1 MTRPDA
7 STRIESTG
15 ANGASATPSPEGAP
29 PTRPIRTAPPP
40 STQPTILVR
49 VPHSAESHEADTEPD
64 NRLSA
69 WARMRKA
76 ARGYSSVRTRVL
88 TAMLMLSALGLLLAG
103 ATAFA
108 LQRNELNRDM
118 DDSLKRSFQE
128 FQALLVTGIDPDT
141 LQPFVEADQLVY
153 LVMERTLTEPNEG
166 MMAVRDGQVIFFAN
180 EEVEVRLEDDPELVS
195 YVTEEALQDSVT
207 IQSERTA
214 FTNYRVLVAP
224 VMLANDTEP
233 TYFVLGFDAEAEHQQ
248 LNGTFGTY
256 AMISFATLVL
266 IGVVGFLLVGKLLDP
281 IRRVRTTAQ
290 RITETDLSQRIEV
303 TGNDDLSDLTR
314 TVNAMLDRLE
324 GSFTSQR
331 RLLDDVGHELRT
343 PITIVQG
350 HLELQD
356 SQDPRDVEAARDIA
370 LDELDRMRLLV
381 DDLVTLAGIA
391 GPDFVRPEPVN
402 LGRLTD
408 DVMDKARTLGPRHWT
423 IDARAEAIA
432 VLDVRRITQAWL
444 QLAANSV
451 KFTEEGTTIALGS
464 RKDNDG
470 IRLWVRD
477 EGSGIAREDQKRIF
491 ERFERG
497 PSGKRTEG
505 AGLGLTIVSAITEA
519 HRGEVELRSAPG
531 QGATFTM
538 VIPLLPVHSPAALP
552 VHSPPTTGSAL
563 TTERGKRP

>member
-1 MTRPDA
+1 MTRPEAGASTRPDA
-7 STRIESTG
+7 DADSPSAGAGTPTERIRVG
-15 ANGASATPSPEGAP
+15 PPPSLE
-29 PTRPIRTAPPP
+29 PTILVKIPRAAKDTAAAEAEDSGRRPIRTRRFKV
-40 STQPTILVR
+40 L
-49 VPHSAESHEADTEPD
+49 
-64 NRLSA
+64 
-69 WARMRKA
+69 
-76 ARGYSSVRTRVL
+76 RGYSSVRTRVL

-103 ATAFA
+103 ATAYA
-108 LQRNELNRDM
+108 LQRNDLNRDM
-118 DDSLKRSFQE
+118 DESLTRSFQE
-128 FQALLVTGIDPDT
+128 FETLLATGIDPNT

-153 LVMERTLTEPNEG
+153 LVMQRTLTRPNEG
-166 MMAVRDGQVIFFAN
+166 MMAVRQGQVIFFAN
-180 EEVEVRLEDDPELVS
+180 EEVDVRLEDDPELVN
-195 YVTEEALQDSVT
+195 YVTDIAPPDQVT
-207 IQSERTA
+207 IESVGTA
-214 FTNYRVLVAP
+214 FTNYRVMVAP
-224 VMLANDTEP
+224 VMLAGDAQP
-233 TYFVLGFDAEAEHQQ
+233 TFFVLGFDAEAEHRQ
-248 LNGTFGTY
+248 LNRTFGTY
-256 AMISFATLVL
+256 ALISFATLVL

-331 RLLDDVGHELRT
+331 QLLDDVGHELRT

-356 SQDPRDVEAARDIA
+356 STDPRDVQAVRDIA

-391 GPDFVRPEPVN
+391 GPNFVRPEPVN

-408 DVMDKARTLGPRHWT
+408 DVMDKARTLGARRWI

-432 VLDVRRITQAWL
+432 VLDSRRITQAWL
-444 QLAANSV
+444 QLVANSV
-451 KFTEEGTTIALGS
+451 KFTEEGTTIAIGS
-464 RKDNDG
+464 RKDHDG
-470 IRLWVRD
+470 VWLWVRD
-477 EGSGIAREDQKRIF
+477 EGLGIAREDQKRIF

-497 PSGKRTEG
+497 PSSKRTEG

-519 HRGEVELRSAPG
+519 HGGEVELRSAPG

-538 VIPLLPVHSPAALP
+538 AIPALP
-552 VHSPPTTGSAL
+552 VHPSPTTTAGVHS
-563 TTERGKRP
+563 

>member
-1 MTRPDA
+1 MTKPDA
-7 STRIESTG
+7 PATQAEPTPTDG
-15 ANGASATPSPEGAP
+15 PQASPSREGTP
-29 PTRPIRTAPPP
+29 PTQPIRRDRLMSAE
-40 STQPTILVR
+40 PTILVK
-49 VPHSAESHEADTEPD
+49 VPQDAKESSEVDTEAGGRP
-64 NRLSA
+64 SV
-69 WARMRKA
+69 WAQLRKSV
-76 ARGYSSVRTRVL
+76 RGYSSVRARVL
-88 TAMLMLSALGLLLAG
+88 MAMLVLSALGLLLAG

-108 LQRNELNRDM
+108 LQRNDLNRDM
-118 DDSLKRSFQE
+118 DDSLERSFQE
-128 FQALLVTGIDPDT
+128 FQTLLATGIDPDT
-141 LQPFVEADQLVY
+141 LQPFVEANQLVY
-153 LVMERTLTEPNEG
+153 LVMERTLTQPNEG
-166 MMAVRDGQVIFFAN
+166 MMAVRNGQVIFYAN
-180 EEVEVRLEDDPELVS
+180 AEVEVRLEDDPELVD
-195 YVTEEALQDSVT
+195 YVTNEAPQDSVT
-207 IQSERTA
+207 IQSKRTA

-224 VMLANDTEP
+224 VMLANDTDP
-233 TYFVLGFDAEAEHQQ
+233 TFFVLGFDAEAEHQQ

-256 AMISFATLVL
+256 ALISFATLVL

-281 IRRVRTTAQ
+281 IRRVRTTAK

-408 DVMDKARTLGPRHWT
+408 DVMDKARTLGARRWI

-432 VLDVRRITQAWL
+432 VLDARRITQAWL

-451 KFTEEGTTIALGS
+451 KFTDAGTTIALGS
-464 RKDNDG
+464 RKDHDC

-497 PSGKRTEG
+497 RSGKRTEG

-519 HRGEVELRSAPG
+519 HSGEVELRSAPG
-531 QGATFTM
+531 KGATFTM
-538 VIPLLPVHSPAALP
+538 VIPLLPVPS
-552 VHSPPTTGSAL
+552 PTTPSAVPAL
-563 TTERGKRP
+563 STERGERP

>member
-1 MTRPDA
+1 MTRSGASPSTRSGNGPAVPLSAAAMPTQPLRIGPPPNGEPTVLVKLPHVPDA
-7 STRIESTG
+7 APEPEKER
-15 ANGASATPSPEGAP
+15 PSRG
-29 PTRPIRTAPPP
+29 
-40 STQPTILVR
+40 
-49 VPHSAESHEADTEPD
+49 
-64 NRLSA
+64 
-69 WARMRKA
+69 WARPQRA
-76 ARGYSSVRTRVL
+76 GGGYLSVRTRVL

-103 ATAFA
+103 AAAYA
-108 LQRNELNRDM
+108 LQRNDLNNKM
-118 DDSLKRSFQE
+118 DESLTRSFQE
-128 FQALLVTGIDPDT
+128 FETLLATGIDPNT
-141 LQPFVEADQLVY
+141 LEPFVQADQLVY
-153 LVMERTLTEPNEG
+153 LLMQRTLTQPNEG
-166 MMAVRDGQVIFFAN
+166 MMAVRNGDVIFFAN
-180 EEVEVRLEDDPELVS
+180 EEVEVRLEDDPELVNH
-195 YVTEEALQDSVT
+195 VTGVAPQDRAT
-207 IQSERTA
+207 IQSVGTD

-224 VMLANDTEP
+224 VMLAADERP
-233 TYFVLGFDAEAEHQQ
+233 THFVLGFDAEAEHSQ
-248 LNGTFGTY
+248 LNRTFGTY
-256 AMISFATLVL
+256 ALISFGTLAL

-290 RITETDLSQRIEV
+290 RITDTDLSQRIEV
-303 TGNDDLSDLTR
+303 TGNDDLSELTR

-356 SQDPRDVEAARDIA
+356 STDPGDVEAARAIA

-381 DDLVTLAGIA
+381 DDLVTLAGIS

-408 DVMDKARTLGPRHWT
+408 EVMDKARTLGTRRW
-423 IDARAEAIA
+423 IVDGRAEAIA

-451 KFTEEGTTIALGS
+451 KFTDEGTTIAIGS
-464 RKDNDG
+464 RKENDG
-470 IRLWVRD
+470 VRLWVRD
-477 EGSGIAREDQKRIF
+477 EGSGIARQDQKRIF

-505 AGLGLTIVSAITEA
+505 AGLGLTIVSAIAEA
-519 HRGEVELRSAPG
+519 HGGRVELKSAPG

-538 VIPLLPVHSPAALP
+538 VIPPLPVPGTAQTPGKPA
-552 VHSPPTTGSAL
+552 SPPRTGEL
-563 TTERGKRP
+563 G